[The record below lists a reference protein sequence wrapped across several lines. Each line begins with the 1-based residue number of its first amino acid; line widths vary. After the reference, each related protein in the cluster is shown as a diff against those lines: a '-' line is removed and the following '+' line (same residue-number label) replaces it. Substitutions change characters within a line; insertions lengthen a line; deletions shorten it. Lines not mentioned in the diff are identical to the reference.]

1 MNIHGSFFRLAFSD
15 PDAQRGPPQGVFAS
29 CGQGGCY
36 AGASYVRLA
45 SRSNNKSDGRGDIDD
60 GSPEYPGSK
69 KVLLQKCLELF
80 HGHAT
85 ETNQLS

>member
-1 MNIHGSFFRLAFSD
+1 MQI
-15 PDAQRGPPQGVFAS
+15 QFAS
-29 CGQGGCY
+29 F
-36 AGASYVRLA
+36 ALA
-45 SRSNNKSDGRGDIDD
+45 AHHRFDD

-85 ETNQLS
+85 ETNQLSKDPGPKFFVVGYGQVHRLTLFESANRLFQKS